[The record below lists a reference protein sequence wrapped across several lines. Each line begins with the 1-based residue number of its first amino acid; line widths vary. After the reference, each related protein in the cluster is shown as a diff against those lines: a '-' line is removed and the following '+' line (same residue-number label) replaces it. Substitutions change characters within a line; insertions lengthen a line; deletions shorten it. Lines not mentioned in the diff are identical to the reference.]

1 MAGSEMFSMEFSP
14 DARKFVISFEHWA
27 KEIKDWR
34 PAWTDIRDMFRNHER
49 KHLDSEGAS
58 TGARFAALSPI
69 YAKEKAKS
77 GYSGLPILQRDRV
90 LYDALVEGGSGS
102 LFRRNRKSM
111 EIGIKKG
118 YVTPGKKGKPGRPL
132 YVYAEAHQTG
142 TTLHWGGTL
151 PKRPPVRFGRDV
163 KNKAD
168 FAYGLSQI
176 MQAHI
181 VLARRR
187 AFKAE
192 IEAQFGKAHAESEGA
207 ARATISRAKT
217 KDWR

>member
-1 MAGSEMFSMEFSP
+1 MSGNEMFSMEFSP
-14 DARKFVISFEHWA
+14 DMRKFVISFDKWA
-27 KEIKDWR
+27 KEVKDWR

-49 KHLDSEGAS
+49 KHLDSEGLS
-58 TGARFAALSPI
+58 TGAKFDDLSAR

-77 GYSGLPILQRDRV
+77 GYSGLPILQRNRV

-111 EIGIKKG
+111 EIGVRKG
-118 YVTPGKKGKPGRPL
+118 TTL
-132 YVYAEAHQTG
+132 YRYAEAHQKGG
-142 TTLHWGGTL
+142 TLNNGGTL

-163 KNKAD
+163 KNKSD

-187 AFKAE
+187 AFKKE
-192 IEAQFGKAHAESEGA
+192 IEASFGKAHAESEGA
-207 ARATISRAKT
+207 ARATINKMKT

>member
-1 MAGSEMFSMEFSP
+1 MAGNEMFSMEFSP
-14 DARKFVISFEHWA
+14 DMRKFVISFDKWA
-27 KEIKDWR
+27 KEVKDWR

-49 KHLDSEGAS
+49 KHLDSEGLS
-58 TGARFAALSPI
+58 TGAKFDDLNDR
-69 YAKEKAKS
+69 YAKEKDKS

-90 LYDALVEGGSGS
+90 LYRALVEGGSGS

-132 YVYAEAHQTG
+132 YIYAEAHQTG
-142 TTLHWGGTL
+142 TTLEFGGIL
-151 PKRPPVRFGRDV
+151 PARPPVRFGKDV
-163 KNKAD
+163 TNKD
-168 FAYGLSQI
+168 HFAYGLSQI

-187 AFKAE
+187 AFKKE
-192 IEAQFGKAHAESEGA
+192 IEASFGKAHAESEGA
-207 ARATISRAKT
+207 ARATISKMKT

>member
-1 MAGSEMFSMEFSP
+1 MAGNEMFSMEFSP
-14 DARKFVISFEHWA
+14 DMRKFVISFDKWA
-27 KEIKDWR
+27 KEVKDWR

-49 KHLDSEGAS
+49 KHLDSEGLS
-58 TGARFAALSPI
+58 TGAKFDDLSDR

-77 GYSGLPILQRDRV
+77 GYSGRPILQRNRV
-90 LYDALVEGGSGS
+90 LYDALVEGASGS

-118 YVTPGKKGKPGRPL
+118 AEDRL
-132 YVYAEAHQTG
+132 YIYAEAHQLG
-142 TTLHWGGTL
+142 V
-151 PKRPPVRFGRDV
+151 PKGVGSRMPARPPVRFGKDV
-163 KNKAD
+163 KNKTH

-187 AFKAE
+187 AFKKE
-192 IEAQFGKAHAESEGA
+192 IEASFGKAHAESEGA
-207 ARATISRAKT
+207 ARATINKMKT